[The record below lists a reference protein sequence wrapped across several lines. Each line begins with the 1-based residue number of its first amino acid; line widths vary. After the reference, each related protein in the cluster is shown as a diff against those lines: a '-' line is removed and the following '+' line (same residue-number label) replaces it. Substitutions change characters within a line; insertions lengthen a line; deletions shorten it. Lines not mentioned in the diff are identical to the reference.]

1 MAKAKL
7 ALQEKHEK
15 ALRIIR
21 KIIRKASELEKQHES
36 TWSKVLPGYRDS
48 ARNLIHYLAFRSFD
62 IDRLQTPL
70 RELGLPSLTNVEG
83 HVMHSLLNQ
92 QYLLESLLDQ
102 KRSRRKKGFVTI
114 QKSEKILNKNTKQLF
129 GYKSK
134 QRRTRIMVTLPNTAA
149 EDAKYVRRLVGLG
162 MNCARINCAHDE
174 METWRKMIAHVRD
187 ASKALKRKCKVA
199 MDLGGPK
206 LRTGPMVEGPKV
218 IHIRPKKDDRGR
230 VTQPSR
236 IWIAPP
242 DVLPPANREHDAVL
256 PVDDYLFSK
265 IKRGS
270 TLYFIDARG
279 KKCKIRI
286 ERKEGPGKWGLC
298 SDSAY
303 LETGMQLTM
312 TRMKETGE
320 EVSRVGELL
329 PKEQFITLFASDK
342 LIVHRDP
349 RPGENAVYGPD
360 GQLVAPAHISCTL
373 PEVFEDIKPNEPIY
387 FDDGKIEGV
396 IETVSPDEMM
406 VQITQARDRGSK
418 LRADKGINL
427 PESVLTI
434 GGLTDKDRSDLDFV
448 AEHADV
454 INYSFVN
461 RPKDVKDLYELLDQ
475 KGSQAGIIL
484 KIETQEAFAR
494 LPGILLAAMKR
505 YPLGV
510 MIARGD
516 LAIETGWKNFASIQQ
531 EIMRICAAAHLP
543 SVWATQVLESMAKK
557 GIPSRAEITDAAM
570 AEQAEC
576 VMLNKGFYIHKAV
589 KMLDKILRRMQ
600 RFQNKTAV
608 MLPRLETAD
617 KLQLSHKA
625 FDVQ

>member
-7 ALQEKHEK
+7 VLQEKQEK

-36 TWSKVLPGYRDS
+36 MWSKVLPVYRDS

-83 HVMHSLLNQ
+83 HIMHSLLNQ

-114 QKSEKILNKNTKQLF
+114 RKSENILNKNTKQLF

-134 QRRTRIMVTLPNTAA
+134 QRSTRIMVTLPNTAA
-149 EDAKYVRRLVGLG
+149 EDAKYVRRLVSLG
-162 MNCARINCAHDE
+162 MNCARINCAHDD
-174 METWRKMIAHVRD
+174 METWRKMIAHVHD

-270 TLYFIDARG
+270 TLHFTDARR
-279 KKCKIRI
+279 KKCKISI
-286 ERKEGPGKWGLC
+286 EKKEGPGKWGLC

-329 PKEQFITLFASDK
+329 PKEQFITLFASDR

-461 RPKDVKDLYELLDQ
+461 RPKDVKDLYELLNQ

-484 KIETQEAFAR
+484 KIETQEAFAQ

-557 GIPSRAEITDAAM
+557 GIPSRAEITDAAI

-576 VMLNKGFYIHKAV
+576 VMLNKGFYI
-589 KMLDKILRRMQ
+589 
-600 RFQNKTAV
+600 
-608 MLPRLETAD
+608 
-617 KLQLSHKA
+617 
-625 FDVQ
+625 